1 MSGSQGFCLVTL
13 CLSLSFAVCPNPV
26 KIPNGEVVG
35 TKFDVGSSIQYKCHD
50 VHRIAGSSYS
60 FCRCIGSSCRW
71 VPPPASCV
79 PLECPAPGNVTNGM
93 VRGTV
98 FRYDHWI
105 AFHCLPGYQ
114 LNGSSHSVCRCSN
127 NSCNWSSPLPTCIE
141 LACSDPG
148 APEHGSRE
156 GLVNF
161 TGGARV
167 RYKCDPGYYLLG
179 SSESTCYCLPH
190 KCHWLPARPICT
202 KGCVKPPPIPNC
214 ETTGNDCGPGGSLY
228 FRCSD
233 GYSLKGSQS
242 VTCTCNGDECH
253 WDSIFPRCV
262 ELRSGCG
269 RPRKPKNGYRRGRN
283 YGVGGRVSFDCRYGY
298 DLRGSHDIVCQCR
311 GGSCQWHPP
320 IDQRCIPVRTT
331 CPWPTLANGIVKYG
345 LDRSVRY
352 TCDNGYR
359 MKGEAIGVCKCP
371 STEHCHWTPQPP
383 RCVHHTTT
391 TCAAP
396 KLDHGHITGSKTAL
410 YEEHRHIRFSC
421 DSGYRLSNS
430 SDVVCK
436 CKKDGCYWSP
446 SLPTCTKG
454 MQSYHD

>member
-1 MSGSQGFCLVTL
+1 
-13 CLSLSFAVCPNPV
+13 
-26 KIPNGEVVG
+26 
-35 TKFDVGSSIQYKCHD
+35 
-50 VHRIAGSSYS
+50 
-60 FCRCIGSSCRW
+60 
-71 VPPPASCV
+71 
-79 PLECPAPGNVTNGM
+79 
-93 VRGTV
+93 
-98 FRYDHWI
+98 
-105 AFHCLPGYQ
+105 
-114 LNGSSHSVCRCSN
+114 
-127 NSCNWSSPLPTCIE
+127 
-141 LACSDPG
+141 
-148 APEHGSRE
+148 
-156 GLVNF
+156 
-161 TGGARV
+161 
-167 RYKCDPGYYLLG
+167 
-179 SSESTCYCLPH
+179 
-190 KCHWLPARPICT
+190 
-202 KGCVKPPPIPNC
+202 
-214 ETTGNDCGPGGSLY
+214 
-228 FRCSD
+228 
-233 GYSLKGSQS
+233 
-242 VTCTCNGDECH
+242 
-253 WDSIFPRCV
+253 
-262 ELRSGCG
+262 
-269 RPRKPKNGYRRGRN
+269 
-283 YGVGGRVSFDCRYGY
+283 
-298 DLRGSHDIVCQCR
+298 VCQCR

-446 SLPTCTKG
+446 SLPTCTKDHTVCPDPIPIVNG
-454 MQSYHD
+454 HVYKSGRKTGATALYECYYGFRLRGNGRRTCRSDGTWDGNRPVCSRESS